1 LNTSRVVISRL
12 MKHLSATRQIR
23 QQRNRVELL

>member
-1 LNTSRVVISRL
+1 VVISRL